1 MMTIQKRYELLQ
13 KEVHE
18 TCIKLGKAQSD
29 IKVVIASKY
38 FSIEQLELLYG
49 LGQRDFGENIVQNAL
64 PKIEAFPEAN
74 WHFIGHLQSNKIKP
88 VLEHFSLIES
98 IDSFKLLQKIDGMA
112 KDKVKVLLQVH
123 LSEESTQYGFLEDE
137 LINGFEK
144 ILELKNIQP
153 LGLMTIARRGVKAR
167 GDFQRLKTL
176 LRQIQERFKLVDFNE
191 LSMGMSEDFKVAIEE
206 GSTILRIGRYLLES
220 V

>member
-1 MMTIQKRYELLQ
+1 MTIKKRYELLQ
-13 KEVHE
+13 NEIQE
-18 TCIKLGKAQSD
+18 TCIKLGKAKSD

-38 FSIEQLELLYG
+38 FSIEQLKVLYG
-49 LGQRDFGENIVQNAL
+49 LGHRDFGENIVQNAL

-98 IDSFKLLQKIDGMA
+98 IDSFKLVQKIDGMA

-137 LINGFEK
+137 LIIGFEK
-144 ILELKNIQP
+144 VLESKHIQP
-153 LGLMTIARRGVKAR
+153 LGLMTIARRGVEAR
-167 GDFQRLKTL
+167 GDFQKLKKLQT
-176 LRQIQERFKLVDFNE
+176 QIQERFNVPEFRE
-191 LSMGMSEDFKVAIEE
+191 LSMGMSEDFKVAVEE
-206 GSTILRIGRYLLES
+206 GSTILRIGRYLLEIS
-220 V
+220 